1 MTRHAVVALTV
12 AAAVGGLTAPTAL
25 ANSAPAAPAA
35 SVPAAVPTDPVV
47 TGATVNGGKD
57 VVVGT
62 TERKT
67 FTVTVHGSD
76 DSGLQFA
83 DVDLLGPA
91 VGFYTTDNY
100 CETAT
105 ACTTTF
111 TVDPHPDPYNENT
124 DLRNANAGRWYV
136 NTLVDTNDGASLLA
150 KNVGGFLLKRAAALT
165 VNAAPEPVV
174 KGGTITVT
182 GKLTRANWDTYRYAG
197 LHRPVGGAPV
207 PPEDRRHLHHREDPH
222 DQRDGQPPYDGEG
235 RFRRL
240 LAVELRRYDHHGPEE
255 RDRRLRRRPLTG
267 AGPHC
272 RTTGASGGM
281 STPPGAPSP
290 DIKTA

>member
-25 ANSAPAAPAA
+25 ANGAPAAHATPVSATA
-35 SVPAAVPTDPVV
+35 PTDPVV
-47 TGATVNGGKD
+47 TGVTVNGGKD

-76 DSGLQFA
+76 DSGLQLA

-91 VGFYTTDNY
+91 GGFYTTDAF

-111 TVDPHPDPYNENT
+111 TVDPHLDPYNDNT
-124 DLRNANAGRWYV
+124 DLGNANAGRWYV
-136 NTLVDTNDGASLLA
+136 TTLVDTNDGASLLTRHT
-150 KNVGGFLLKRAAALT
+150 GGFLLKRAGALT
-165 VNAAPEPVV
+165 VNAAPEPVA

-197 LHRPVGGAPV
+197 YTGQSVALQFRPKAGDTYTTVKT
-207 PPEDRRHLHHREDPH
+207 LTT
-222 DQRDGQPPYDGEG
+222 DG
-235 RFRRL
+235 
-240 LAVELRRYDHHGPEE
+240 
-255 RDRRLRRRPLTG
+255 TG
-267 AGPHC
+267 NL
-272 RTTGASGGM
+272 RTTVKATADGYWRWSFAG
-281 STPPGAPSP
+281 TTTTAPKNATG
-290 DIKTA
+290 DYVDVR

>member
-25 ANSAPAAPAA
+25 ANSALAAPAA
-35 SVPAAVPTDPVV
+35 VPAAVPTDPVV

-197 LHRPVGGAPV
+197 YTGRSVALQFRPKAGDTYTTVKT
-207 PPEDRRHLHHREDPH
+207 
-222 DQRDGQPPYDGEG
+222 
-235 RFRRL
+235 
-240 LAVELRRYDHHGPEE
+240 
-255 RDRRLRRRPLTG
+255 LTTNG
-267 AGPHC
+267 TGNL
-272 RTTGASGGM
+272 RTTVKAASDGYWRWSFAG
-281 STPPGAPSP
+281 TTTTAPKNATG
-290 DIKTA
+290 DFVDVR

>member
-25 ANSAPAAPAA
+25 ANSALAAPAA
-35 SVPAAVPTDPVV
+35 VPAAVPTDPVV

-124 DLRNANAGRWYV
+124 DLRNANAGHWYV

-174 KGGTITVT
+174 RGGTITVT

-197 LHRPVGGAPV
+197 YTGRSVALQFRPKAGDTYTTVKT
-207 PPEDRRHLHHREDPH
+207 
-222 DQRDGQPPYDGEG
+222 
-235 RFRRL
+235 
-240 LAVELRRYDHHGPEE
+240 
-255 RDRRLRRRPLTG
+255 LTTNG
-267 AGPHC
+267 TGNL
-272 RTTGASGGM
+272 RTTVKAASDGYWRWSFAG
-281 STPPGAPSP
+281 TTTTAPKNATG
-290 DIKTA
+290 DFVDVR

>member
-35 SVPAAVPTDPVV
+35 VPASVPTDPVV

-197 LHRPVGGAPV
+197 YTGRSVALQFRPKAGDTYTTVKT
-207 PPEDRRHLHHREDPH
+207 
-222 DQRDGQPPYDGEG
+222 
-235 RFRRL
+235 
-240 LAVELRRYDHHGPEE
+240 
-255 RDRRLRRRPLTG
+255 LTTNG
-267 AGPHC
+267 TGNL
-272 RTTGASGGM
+272 RTTVKATSDGYWRWSFAG
-281 STPPGAPSP
+281 TTTTAPKNATG
-290 DIKTA
+290 DFVDVR

>member
-35 SVPAAVPTDPVV
+35 VPASVPTDPVV

-197 LHRPVGGAPV
+197 YTGRSVALQFRPKAGDTYTTVKT
-207 PPEDRRHLHHREDPH
+207 
-222 DQRDGQPPYDGEG
+222 
-235 RFRRL
+235 
-240 LAVELRRYDHHGPEE
+240 
-255 RDRRLRRRPLTG
+255 LTTNG
-267 AGPHC
+267 TGNL
-272 RTTGASGGM
+272 RTTVKAASDGYWRWSFAG
-281 STPPGAPSP
+281 TTTTAPKNATG
-290 DIKTA
+290 DFVDVR

>member
-1 MTRHAVVALTV
+1 MTRHAVVVLTV

-25 ANSAPAAPAA
+25 ANSAPAAPVRAT
-35 SVPAAVPTDPVV
+35 VPADPVV
-47 TGATVNGGKD
+47 TGVVVNGGKD

-76 DSGLQFA
+76 DSGLYLA

-91 VGFYTTDNY
+91 VGFYTTDAL

-111 TVDPHPDPYNENT
+111 TVDPHLDPYNDDA
-124 DLRNANAGRWYV
+124 DLSNANAGSWYV
-136 NTLVDTNDGASLLA
+136 NTLVDTNDGASFLTKHA
-150 KNVGGFLLKRAAALT
+150 GGFRLKRAAGLT
-165 VNAAPEPVV
+165 VNAAPEPVA

-197 LHRPVGGAPV
+197 YT
-207 PPEDRRHLHHREDPH
+207 
-222 DQRDGQPPYDGEG
+222 GQPVALQFRPKAGDTYTTVKTVKTDG
-235 RFRRL
+235 
-240 LAVELRRYDHHGPEE
+240 
-255 RDRRLRRRPLTG
+255 TG
-267 AGPHC
+267 SL
-272 RTTGASGGM
+272 RTTVRAASDGYWRWNFAG
-281 STPPGAPSP
+281 TTT
-290 DIKTA
+290 TAAKNATGDFVDVR

>member
-197 LHRPVGGAPV
+197 YTGRSVALQFRPKTGDTYTTVKT
-207 PPEDRRHLHHREDPH
+207 
-222 DQRDGQPPYDGEG
+222 
-235 RFRRL
+235 
-240 LAVELRRYDHHGPEE
+240 
-255 RDRRLRRRPLTG
+255 LTTNG
-267 AGPHC
+267 TGNL
-272 RTTGASGGM
+272 RTTVKAASDGYWRWSFAG
-281 STPPGAPSP
+281 TTTTAPKNATG
-290 DIKTA
+290 DFVDVR

>member
-35 SVPAAVPTDPVV
+35 VPASVPTDPVI
-47 TGATVNGGKD
+47 TGAAVNGGKD

-197 LHRPVGGAPV
+197 YTGRSVALQFRPKAGDTYTTVKT
-207 PPEDRRHLHHREDPH
+207 
-222 DQRDGQPPYDGEG
+222 
-235 RFRRL
+235 
-240 LAVELRRYDHHGPEE
+240 
-255 RDRRLRRRPLTG
+255 LTTNG
-267 AGPHC
+267 TGNL
-272 RTTGASGGM
+272 RTTVKATSDGYWRWSFAG
-281 STPPGAPSP
+281 TTTTAPKNATG
-290 DIKTA
+290 DFVDVR